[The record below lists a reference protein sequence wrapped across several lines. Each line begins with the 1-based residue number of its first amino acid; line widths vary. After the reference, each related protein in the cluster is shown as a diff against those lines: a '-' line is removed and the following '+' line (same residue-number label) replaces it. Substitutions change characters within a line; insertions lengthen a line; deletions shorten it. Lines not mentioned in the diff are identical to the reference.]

1 LVVNSKKTSFSID
14 KSKTEK
20 NFGIY
25 SEIFLRFILSCF
37 WDKSRLVITGQN
49 TKHFSIFALLNN
61 QQLSTEKTMLNLLN
75 QHRTIRK
82 YTEQAI
88 APELLDQL
96 LTTACRASNTGNMQA
111 YSVVVTTDPDI
122 KQQLSP
128 AHFNQPMIKQAPVV
142 LTFCADYNLFSKW
155 CEQRQAEPGYDNF
168 QSFMATAIDTLLA
181 AQTFCIAAES
191 AGLGI
196 CYLGTTTYNALEI
209 IEALKLPKLVVP
221 VTTITVG
228 YPADM
233 PEQTDRLPLE
243 AIVHRETYKDFTP
256 TDIDRIYAEKEN
268 SDFYKQFIAENKKE
282 TLPQVF
288 TDVRYTKKN
297 NEFFSEKFLEAL
309 KMQGFL
315 K

>member
-1 LVVNSKKTSFSID
+1 
-14 KSKTEK
+14 
-20 NFGIY
+20 
-25 SEIFLRFILSCF
+25 
-37 WDKSRLVITGQN
+37 
-49 TKHFSIFALLNN
+49 
-61 QQLSTEKTMLNLLN
+61 MLDLLN

-82 YTEQAI
+82 YTEQTI
-88 APELLDQL
+88 DNELLDNL
-96 LTTACRASNTGNMQA
+96 LTTACRASNTGNMQT

-122 KQQLSP
+122 KQQLAP

-191 AGLGI
+191 VGLGI
-196 CYLGTTTYNALEI
+196 CYLGTTTYNAQEI
-209 IEALKLPKLVVP
+209 ITALKLPKLVVP

-243 AIVHRETYKDFTP
+243 AVVHRETYKDFTP
-256 TDIDRIYAEKEN
+256 NDIDRIYAEKES
-268 SDFYKQFIAENKKE
+268 SDFYKQFVAENNKE
-282 TLPQVF
+282 KLAQVF
-288 TDVRYTKKN
+288 TDIRYTKKN